1 MLFEKWD
8 ILDQNGNSLG
18 KTVQRSK
25 VQFKPGEYH
34 LVVHIWVVSSDGNIL
49 IQRRADSKREMPG
62 QWAANGGCAIA
73 GETSLAAAR
82 RELSEELGIECD
94 DNALKKVLR
103 LRRRNSLID
112 IWVVTTDLSLDEL
125 KLQETEVAEAKWVTM
140 NELKCMIK
148 CGKFHNYGS
157 EYFEKVFCKIKNARG
172 VC

>member
-8 ILDQNGNSLG
+8 ILDQNGNYLG
-18 KTVQRSK
+18 RTVQRSK

-34 LVVHIWVVSSDGNIL
+34 LVVHIWVVSSDGKIL
-49 IQRRADSKREMPG
+49 IQRRAESKREMPG

-73 GETSLAAAR
+73 GETSFDAAK
-82 RELSEELGIECD
+82 RELIEELGIDCD
-94 DNALKKVLR
+94 ENTLKNVLR
-103 LRRRNSLID
+103 IKRRNSLID
-112 IWVVTTDLSLDEL
+112 IWMIVADLSVEEL

-157 EYFEKVFCKIKNARG
+157 EYFEKVFCKIKNAKG